1 MLTVDSTH
9 RQSCHSPDNGDPG
22 VLKATNA
29 LVSTFDDMNKE
40 ENLFPDEQREE
51 SLCVNRIAGLIDTEA
66 AWISFV
72 LDQLIIEQRWFY
84 GLINLLVIR

>member
-9 RQSCHSPDNGDPG
+9 RQSCHSPDHGDPG
-22 VLKATNA
+22 VLKATKA

-40 ENLFPDEQREE
+40 ENLFPDKQREE
-51 SLCVNRIAGLIDTEA
+51 SLCCLVTQSSVNGIVGLIDTEA

-72 LDQLIIEQRWFY
+72 LDQLI
-84 GLINLLVIR
+84 